1 MILFIVT
8 TQPPHFWITLKAF
21 DSAQA
26 EGWLHAE
33 RSRSM
38 NLTISKGG

>member
-1 MILFIVT
+1 M
-8 TQPPHFWITLKAF
+8 LKAF

-38 NLTISKGG
+38 NLTISKGGGIVTWK